1 MPAHVLSF
9 RLVSSAGSRAL
20 AAGATWR
27 LVVTAPWNAR
37 EWHTSVINAAG
48 HLFVI
53 GGKSFGVNLNDVY
66 RSTDGGAWPDPVG
79 GGRVGTGWALPGV
92 LPGVL
97 GGYVRGYSREYLGGT
112 QGVLC

>member
-1 MPAHVLSF
+1 M
-9 RLVSSAGSRAL
+9 SRAF
-20 AAGATWR
+20 AAGRTFSSRTLKAEW
-27 LVVTAPWNAR
+27 AAR
-37 EWHTSVINAAG
+37 RFHTSVVDAVSGAIY
-48 HLFVI
+48 VI
-53 GGKSFGVNLNDVY
+53 GGYSGGTTRYNDVY
-66 RSTDGGAWPDPVG
+66 VSVDKGAWPDPVG